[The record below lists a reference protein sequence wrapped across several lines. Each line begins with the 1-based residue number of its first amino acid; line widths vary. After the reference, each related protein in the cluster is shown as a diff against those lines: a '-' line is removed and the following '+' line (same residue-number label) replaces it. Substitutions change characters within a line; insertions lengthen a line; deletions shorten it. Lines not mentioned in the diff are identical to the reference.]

1 MYGDCPIFDNFGRD
15 FQQLLWLSEQ
25 TEEPAIQNTCSLCTD
40 TQLQFTATNVKSKGL
55 TVPRKCPII
64 HGDWKSMHYSTN
76 FVRVCGG
83 CTLIHAP
90 APGSTLKH
98 ELQKHLVKVELLG
111 EPLGGHS
118 WKLTYLDLLHALLL
132 VLFS

>member
-1 MYGDCPIFDNFGRD
+1 MFLTLNVCQSVRPGNSHYSSLMAKKLQTYGDCPIFDNFRRD

-90 APGSTLKH
+90 APGST
-98 ELQKHLVKVELLG
+98 
-111 EPLGGHS
+111 
-118 WKLTYLDLLHALLL
+118 
-132 VLFS
+132 